1 MAQWSKERIQVTSML
16 ILLFFMSLFIYP
28 LIVNDENL
36 HLSMSV
42 GFMLIVI
49 CTFIFGSVL
58 GLLFTLLYI
67 FAFGSALFFVHLTD
81 SDIFPSLLEFPIGS
95 FFIVSLVL
103 LLVVLVVGALHN
115 VVARYDHETRV
126 MRDRLNEWLT
136 VDRVTGFDSKGRFMK
151 DLESELSRAT
161 RYDESLSLVMLELD
175 YYSQFRKLYGDQEAT
190 TMIQSLAKTM
200 EQLMRLSDRKYR
212 LNDQRFVLLLPNT
225 NEQGTE
231 VVLVKLKEALMDYDL
246 MKEKTV
252 TLYYHASTF
261 TYEGIPIKKEEIVQ
275 VLERELKS
283 GAL

>member
-231 VVLVKLKEALMDYDL
+231 VVLGKLKEALMDYDL

>member
-42 GFMLIVI
+42 SFMLIVI
-49 CTFIFGSVL
+49 FAFIFGSVL
-58 GLLFTLLYI
+58 GLMATLLYI
-67 FAFGSALFFVHLTD
+67 FLFGSALFFVHLTD
-81 SDIFPSLLEFPIGS
+81 SELFPSLMEFPITS

-103 LLVVLVVGALHN
+103 LLVVLVAGALHN

-175 YYSQFRKLYGDQEAT
+175 YYSQFRKLYGDKEAT

-225 NEQGTE
+225 NEKGTD
-231 VVLVKLKEALMDYDL
+231 VVLMKLKESLMDYDL

-261 TYEGIPIKKEEIVQ
+261 TYEGIPITKEEIVQ